1 MSPVNY
7 RTYQLLKENKIIME
21 TESATFDRAVDY
33 FCDIYP
39 QAYSDPSYSFRMTKM
54 SHER

>member
-1 MSPVNY
+1 MSPVNH
-7 RTYQLLKENKIIME
+7 RTYQLLKENEVIME

-39 QAYSDPSYSFRMTKM
+39 QAYSDPSYSFKMTKM
-54 SHER
+54 AHER